1 MESDVGQVAKTAI
14 GFRPTYAGPGEWHS
28 PRNIKGSA
36 YPLTCLPFQ
45 RPHWSKLHVP
55 INFPSQRNQISL
67 KSQTELIQLT
77 SAVK

>member
-45 RPHWSKLHVP
+45 RPH
-55 INFPSQRNQISL
+55 
-67 KSQTELIQLT
+67 
-77 SAVK
+77 